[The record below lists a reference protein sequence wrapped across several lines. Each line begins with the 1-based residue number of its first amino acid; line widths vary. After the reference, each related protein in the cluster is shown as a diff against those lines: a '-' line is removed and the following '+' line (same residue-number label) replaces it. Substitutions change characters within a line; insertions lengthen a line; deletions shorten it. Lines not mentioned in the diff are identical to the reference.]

1 MDVSNP
7 NIYISLY
14 LFRYGDKMIELSE
27 GHELKN
33 KIDIEFEKDGIT
45 VNGVKY
51 PPVKSG
57 AIVAILNEIYGEAI
71 VRDFYVDG
79 YQVFVT
85 ISYKEVNTD
94 IVFDDIV
101 RSVGDFKKTIKRA
114 IADIDTFIRN
124 LDQMEERL
132 AGEKI
137 TLYWDRR

>member
-1 MDVSNP
+1 MYKRQ
-7 NIYISLY
+7 I
-14 LFRYGDKMIELSE
+14 
-27 GHELKN
+27 
-33 KIDIEFEKDGIT
+33 

-94 IVFDDIV
+94 IVFDDIL
-101 RSVGDFKKTIKRA
+101 RSVDDFKKTIKRA

-137 TLYWDRR
+137 ALYWERR